1 MKVPISWLHEYVD
14 IDISIPDLIE
24 RLTLAGLE
32 VASVR
37 VFGLPIPNGL
47 AVKPEDVGPVWE
59 HEKIVIGKVLTVAQH
74 PNADRLKL
82 VSIDY
87 GAAEPKVV
95 VTGAPNIA
103 VGDSGQRIILA
114 LTGSVLFDGHSEQK
128 VLKKLEPTKLRGIPS
143 DAMVCSAYELGISD
157 EHEGIILLE
166 EDAPIG
172 MPLAEFMGEI
182 VLELEITPNLARC
195 LSIIGVAREV
205 AALTGKT
212 VRLPDRQIAYA
223 GDRAA
228 AKVSVSIEDPTLSAR
243 YTAMC
248 LANVKIGPAP
258 GWLQRRLTYAG
269 MRPINNIVDVTN
281 YVMLE
286 WGQPLHA
293 FDYDRLAERAGG
305 KKPELIV
312 RPARPGEKLTT
323 LDKQVRELTPDMLL
337 IADAAGPVALAGV
350 MGGLETEVTPQTTR
364 VVLESANF
372 DFRSIRRTMKA
383 LNLPSEASVRFSKGI
398 HPELVKPAAERA
410 CALMQKAGGAE
421 VLQGAAE
428 AYPSPL
434 DAKPIELRTSEIR
447 RLLGFDFPLDDAQR
461 ILQALDFQVAREGDT
476 VLRVTPPPYRVDIQE
491 GPADVIED
499 LARIYGYNRL
509 PATLLADSLPEQHT
523 DDSLWHEE
531 RIRDLL
537 VNLGLQE
544 VINYALTDPGRE
556 QPLGAAR
563 ADFIRLLNPIHVE
576 RGAMRQ
582 RLLPGILDGMA
593 ANFRHQKQIR
603 LFEIGPVF
611 LPQPGAKLP
620 AEPLRLA
627 IALLGSRVES
637 SWADSGLP
645 TPAPLDFYDLKG
657 IVEALVDEL
666 HLEGVAYAPAKTTH
680 LHPGKSAE
688 LLVGQK
694 ALGVF
699 GQLHPKAATHY
710 GLAGQQVW
718 VAEIDLEELI
728 KLIPPR
734 HTYVPVPRF
743 PAALRDLA
751 VIVKEDLPMEKVQS
765 EIRAGGGDLLHQVNL
780 FDLYRGDSIPPG
792 TKSLAFSLA
801 YLADDRT
808 LTDKEVDKAHK
819 KIADRLKHVL
829 KAQIRGEEA
838 TKQ

>member
-1 MKVPISWLHEYVD
+1 MKVPISWLREYVE
-14 IDISIPDLIE
+14 IDIPIPDLVE

-32 VASVR
+32 VAGVR

-47 AVKPEDVGPVWE
+47 AVKQEDVGPVWE
-59 HEKIVIGKVLTVAQH
+59 HEKIVIGKVLAVAQH

-82 VSIDY
+82 VTIDY

-103 VGDSGQRIILA
+103 VGDSGQKIILA
-114 LTGSVLFDGHSEQK
+114 LTGSVLFDGHSEVK
-128 VLKKLEPTKLRGIPS
+128 TLKKLEPTKLRGIPS
-143 DAMVCSAYELGISD
+143 DAMVCSSFELGINE

-166 EDAPIG
+166 EDAPVG

-212 VRLPDRQIAYA
+212 VRLPDRQITYTEPMASS
-223 GDRAA
+223 
-228 AKVSVSIEDPTLSAR
+228 KVTVAIEDAALSAR

-248 LANVKIGPAP
+248 LTDVKIGPAP
-258 GWLQRRLTYAG
+258 GWIQRRLNYAG

-293 FDYDRLAERAGG
+293 FDFDRLTERAGG
-305 KKPELIV
+305 QKPTLTV

-337 IADAAGPVALAGV
+337 IADSVGPVALAGV
-350 MGGLETEVTPQTTR
+350 MGGLDTEVTPQTTR

-372 DFRSIRRTMKA
+372 DFRSVRRTMKA

-398 HPELVKPAAERA
+398 HPELVKPAAKRA
-410 CALMQKAGGAE
+410 CALMQKAGGAQ

-434 DAKPIELRTSEIR
+434 DARPIELRTSEIR
-447 RLLGFDFPLDDAQR
+447 RLLGFDFPLDEAEK
-461 ILQALDFQVAREGDT
+461 ILHALDFQVTREGDAI
-476 VLRVTPPPYRVDIQE
+476 LRVIPPPYRVDIQE

-523 DDSLWHEE
+523 DASLWHEE

-544 VINYALTDPGRE
+544 VINYALTDPTRE
-556 QPLGAAR
+556 QPLGTAKR
-563 ADFIRLLNPIHVE
+563 DYIRLLNPIHVE
-576 RGAMRQ
+576 RGVMRQ
-582 RLLPGILDGMA
+582 RLLPGLLDGMA
-593 ANFRHQKQIR
+593 ANIRHHKQIR
-603 LFEIGPVF
+603 LFEVGPVF
-611 LPQPGAKLP
+611 ITKPGEKLP
-620 AEPLRLA
+620 EEPLRLA
-627 IALLGSRVES
+627 IAMLGSRGEN
-637 SWADSGLP
+637 SWADGGVAAL
-645 TPAPLDFYDLKG
+645 APLDFFDLKG
-657 IVEALVDEL
+657 IVESLVAEL
-666 HLEGVAYAPAKTTH
+666 HLEEVDYVPAQSAH
-680 LHPGKSAE
+680 LHPGKSAD
-688 LLVGQK
+688 LLVGK
-694 ALGVF
+694 AAMGQF
-699 GQLHPKAATHY
+699 GQLHPKAAESY
-710 GLAGQQVW
+710 GLGGQEVW
-718 VAEIDLEELI
+718 VAEVNLEELLE
-728 KLIPPR
+728 KIPPR
-734 HTYVPVPRF
+734 HVYVPVPRF

-751 VIVKEDLPMEKVQS
+751 VIVKDDLPMVKVEA
-765 EIRAGGGDLLHQVNL
+765 EIRAGGGELLHEVSL
-780 FDLYRGDSIPPG
+780 FDLYRGESIPAG

-838 TKQ
+838 AK